1 MFIFEKKLLRI
12 LSFIFFIIYIFFSCS
27 RTEDVDN
34 SNFIFSTPKYK
45 RLETNEKILLLDSL
59 REKNRGISS
68 TISYLNFLFD
78 LSTEYYNINEY
89 SKSLIVSKTALSVSH
104 DLKDTLSVAR
114 AYYYIGDAYEQ
125 KNRDSAYYYYQKSEK
140 LYQLLANDELR
151 AKMLFKKAS
160 ILYFEGNYIESE
172 IQLSNALQLLNNNF
186 NYELSYTFYN
196 LMGCNLEKL
205 DDFENAHRYFNL
217 AKKQLETLNKQ
228 DVYFNEKFNYN
239 VVLSVNTANVFDKE
253 KKYKKSIQELNSVL
267 KDNIEKK
274 WPTNYAVV
282 LGNLGYSKMK
292 SGNLEGVEMLLKKAL
307 NLSYKYNSEADA
319 INKLINLGEFYLI
332 KKDTTKS
339 RNYLNRALVLGKKIK
354 ASNEL
359 KLVYDLLSKAEP
371 QRDSY
376 YKGKIIR
383 LTDSL
388 AIVQRKN
395 RNKYAR
401 IEYETAVVEDANK
414 ELSSKNLYLIVGVVV
429 LVGALG
435 VRYVIGQRK
444 EIAYRK
450 RLQVAEQELFDLM
463 QTSQIEL
470 NGARQEEQ
478 NRISREL
485 HDNVM
490 NKLYGTR
497 LHLGLLNTSTSPD
510 AQEKRLEHIDELQTI
525 ENEIRAISHDLHTD
539 SVASHFDYPVLL
551 ATCVQKAG
559 GNGTTLFA
567 FESAPEIDWDAISGL
582 IKITIYRI
590 VQEALF
596 NVTKYAD
603 ATECSITLSQPEP
616 TSLLLTI
623 SDNGKG
629 FGSTLSTTGI
639 GLANM
644 KDRTRLVKA
653 DLLIQS
659 APGQGTTIECKF
671 VV

>member
-1 MFIFEKKLLRI
+1 
-12 LSFIFFIIYIFFSCS
+12 
-27 RTEDVDN
+27 VDN

-186 NYELSYTFYN
+186 NHELSYTFYN

-470 NGARQEEQ
+470 NGAREEEQ

-497 LHLGLLNTSTSPD
+497 LHLGLLNANTSAD
-510 AQEKRLEHIDELQTI
+510 AQEKRSEHIDELQTI

-551 ATCVQKAG
+551 ATCVQKADV
-559 GNGTTLFA
+559 NGTTLFT
-567 FESAPEIDWDAISGL
+567 FESAPEIDWDSISGL

-596 NVTKYAD
+596 NVAKYAD
-603 ATECSITLSQPEP
+603 ATECKVTLSQPKLN
-616 TSLLLTI
+616 SLLLTI
-623 SDNGKG
+623 SDKGKG
-629 FGSTLSTTGI
+629 FDSASSTTGI
-639 GLANM
+639 GLTNM
-644 KDRTRLVKA
+644 KDRARLVKA

-659 APGQGTTIECKF
+659 LLGQGTCISCRF
-671 VV
+671 MV

>member
-1 MFIFEKKLLRI
+1 
-12 LSFIFFIIYIFFSCS
+12 
-27 RTEDVDN
+27 VDN

>member
-1 MFIFEKKLLRI
+1 
-12 LSFIFFIIYIFFSCS
+12 
-27 RTEDVDN
+27 
-34 SNFIFSTPKYK
+34 
-45 RLETNEKILLLDSL
+45 
-59 REKNRGISS
+59 
-68 TISYLNFLFD
+68 
-78 LSTEYYNINEY
+78 
-89 SKSLIVSKTALSVSH
+89 
-104 DLKDTLSVAR
+104 
-114 AYYYIGDAYEQ
+114 
-125 KNRDSAYYYYQKSEK
+125 
-140 LYQLLANDELR
+140 
-151 AKMLFKKAS
+151 
-160 ILYFEGNYIESE
+160 
-172 IQLSNALQLLNNNF
+172 
-186 NYELSYTFYN
+186 
-196 LMGCNLEKL
+196 MGCNLEKL
-205 DDFENAHRYFNL
+205 DDYDNSLKYFGL
-217 AKKQLETLNKQ
+217 AEKELFILNNQ
-228 DVYFNEKFNYN
+228 DVDFNQKFNYN
-239 VVLSVNTANVFDKE
+239 VVLSINKANVYDK
-253 KKYKKSIQELNSVL
+253 KKEFTKSIQELNTVVNN
-267 KDNIEKK
+267 DIATK
-274 WPTNYAVV
+274 WPMNFAIA

-292 SGNLEGVEMLLKKAL
+292 KGDLNIVEPIMIKSLK
-307 NLSYKYNSEADA
+307 LSLKHNNQSDVA
-319 INKLINLGEFYLI
+319 NKLINLGEYYLI
-332 KKDTTKS
+332 KKDTNKS
-339 RNYLNRALVLGKKIK
+339 RIYLNRALVLGKKIK

-371 QRDSY
+371 IRDSY

-388 AIVQRKN
+388 AAVQRKN

-470 NGARQEEQ
+470 NGAREEEQ

-497 LHLGLLNTSTSPD
+497 LHLGLLNTSTSSD
-510 AQEKRLEHIDELQTI
+510 AQKKRSEHIDELQTI

-539 SVASHFDYPVLL
+539 TVTSHFDYPVLL

-567 FESAPEIDWDAISGL
+567 FESAPEIDWDSISGL

-603 ATECSITLSQPEP
+603 ATECSVTLSHPEP
-616 TSLLLTI
+616 TSLFLTI

-629 FGSTLSTTGI
+629 FDSTSSTTGI
-639 GLANM
+639 GLTNM
-644 KDRTRLVKA
+644 KERARLVKA
-653 DLLIQS
+653 DLQIQS

>member
-1 MFIFEKKLLRI
+1 MEEYNNALKYYLLAKDVLIDLERTNKDFDGKNNNKLILSINIANVYEKQFQFKKAKNELESI
-12 LSFIFFIIYIFFSCS
+12 LSFDI
-27 RTEDVDN
+27 
-34 SNFIFSTPKYK
+34 
-45 RLETNEKILLLDSL
+45 
-59 REKNRGISS
+59 KN
-68 TISYLNFLFD
+68 
-78 LSTEYYNINEY
+78 
-89 SKSLIVSKTALSVSH
+89 
-104 DLKDTLSVAR
+104 
-114 AYYYIGDAYEQ
+114 
-125 KNRDSAYYYYQKSEK
+125 
-140 LYQLLANDELR
+140 
-151 AKMLFKKAS
+151 
-160 ILYFEGNYIESE
+160 
-172 IQLSNALQLLNNNF
+172 
-186 NYELSYTFYN
+186 
-196 LMGCNLEKL
+196 
-205 DDFENAHRYFNL
+205 
-217 AKKQLETLNKQ
+217 
-228 DVYFNEKFNYN
+228 
-239 VVLSVNTANVFDKE
+239 
-253 KKYKKSIQELNSVL
+253 
-267 KDNIEKK
+267 K
-274 WPTNYAVV
+274 WPNDFAV
-282 LGNLGYSKMK
+282 LIGNLGYIKTKLGHLKEGEALMK
-292 SGNLEGVEMLLKKAL
+292 E
-307 NLSYKYNSEADA
+307 
-319 INKLINLGEFYLI
+319 
-332 KKDTTKS
+332 
-339 RNYLNRALVLGKKIK
+339 ALVLSRKSGIESSIVYKLHNLGKYYFDVKDTLQSIRYLKESLQLAEKLKSSDDIKI
-354 ASNEL
+354 NL
-359 KLVYDLLSKAEP
+359 QLLSKI
-371 QRDSY
+371 DKSNTSY
-376 YKGKIIR
+376 YDKRYI
-383 LTDSL
+383 TVSDSL
-388 AIVQRKN
+388 TKIQRKN

-401 IEYETAVVEDANK
+401 IEYETSVVEDANK

-470 NGARQEEQ
+470 NGAREEEQ

-510 AQEKRLEHIDELQTI
+510 AQEKRSEHIDELQTI

-603 ATECSITLSQPEP
+603 ATECNVTLSQPEP

-629 FGSTLSTTGI
+629 FDSTSSTTGI

-644 KDRTRLVKA
+644 KERARLVKA
-653 DLLIQS
+653 DLQIQS
-659 APGQGTTIECKF
+659 APGQGTTIKCKF
-671 VV
+671 LV

>member
-1 MFIFEKKLLRI
+1 MKITVSI
-12 LSFIFFIIYIFFSCS
+12 LFII
-27 RTEDVDN
+27 
-34 SNFIFSTPKYK
+34 
-45 RLETNEKILLLDSL
+45 ILLQSCIRKKEFNIDSSIFKSNIYENLNQNNKIIFLDSL
-59 REKNRGISS
+59 SKRFDELPLNLTSI
-68 TISYLNFLFD
+68 NFLFD
-78 LSTEYYNINEY
+78 LSTEYYYINEN
-89 SKSLIVSKTALSVSH
+89 SKSLITSKKALYISEFIR
-104 DLKDTLSVAR
+104 DTLSIAKS
-114 AYYYIGDAYEQ
+114 YNFIGDTYEQ
-125 KNRDSAYYYYQKSEK
+125 EFKDSSYFYYQKAEK
-140 LYQLLANDELR
+140 LYQLLGNDELR
-151 AKMLFKKAS
+151 AKMLFNKGY
-160 ILYFEGNYIESE
+160 ILFYEGNYTESE
-172 IQLSNALQLLNNNF
+172 IQLSNALQLLKTNSNN
-186 NYELSYTFYN
+186 ELKFTVYN

-205 DDFENAHRYFNL
+205 DDYINSFKYFNL
-217 AKKQLETLNKQ
+217 ARKQLDILNKQ

-239 VVLSVNTANVFDKE
+239 VVLSVNTANLYDKE
-253 KKYKKSIQELNSVL
+253 KKYNKSIEELNTVL
-267 KDNIEKK
+267 NKNIQKK
-274 WPTNYAVV
+274 WPINYEVV
-282 LGNLGYSKMK
+282 IGNLGYSNMK
-292 SGNLEGVEMLLKKAL
+292 SGNLKNVEILLRKAL
-307 NLSYKYNSEADA
+307 QLSLVNKNMSGTL
-319 INKLINLGEFYLI
+319 NKLFNLGEYYLI

-339 RNYLNRALVLGKKIK
+339 RDYLNRALVLGNKIK

-388 AIVQRKN
+388 AVVQRKN

-414 ELSSKNLYLIVGVVV
+414 ELSSKNLYLIFGIVV
-429 LVGALG
+429 LVGALV

-444 EIAYRK
+444 EIAYQK

-470 NGARQEEQ
+470 NGAREEEQ

-497 LHLGLLNTSTSPD
+497 LHLGLLNTSDTPD
-510 AQEKRLEHIDELQTI
+510 AQEKRSEHIDELQTI
-525 ENEIRAISHDLHTD
+525 ENEIRAISHDMHTD
-539 SVASHFDYPVLL
+539 TVASHFDYPVLL
-551 ATCVQKAG
+551 ATCVKKAG

-567 FESAPEIDWDAISGL
+567 FESVHEIDWDSISGL

-603 ATECSITLSQPEP
+603 ATECTVTLSQPEP

-629 FGSTLSTTGI
+629 FDTTSSTTGI
-639 GLANM
+639 GHTNM
-644 KDRTRLVKA
+644 KERTQLVKA
-653 DLLIQS
+653 DLQIQS
-659 APGQGTTIECKF
+659 APGQGTRIVCSFKI
-671 VV
+671 

>member
-1 MFIFEKKLLRI
+1 L
-12 LSFIFFIIYIFFSCS
+12 
-27 RTEDVDN
+27 
-34 SNFIFSTPKYK
+34 
-45 RLETNEKILLLDSL
+45 
-59 REKNRGISS
+59 
-68 TISYLNFLFD
+68 
-78 LSTEYYNINEY
+78 
-89 SKSLIVSKTALSVSH
+89 
-104 DLKDTLSVAR
+104 
-114 AYYYIGDAYEQ
+114 
-125 KNRDSAYYYYQKSEK
+125 
-140 LYQLLANDELR
+140 
-151 AKMLFKKAS
+151 
-160 ILYFEGNYIESE
+160 
-172 IQLSNALQLLNNNF
+172 
-186 NYELSYTFYN
+186 
-196 LMGCNLEKL
+196 
-205 DDFENAHRYFNL
+205 
-217 AKKQLETLNKQ
+217 
-228 DVYFNEKFNYN
+228 
-239 VVLSVNTANVFDKE
+239 
-253 KKYKKSIQELNSVL
+253 
-267 KDNIEKK
+267 
-274 WPTNYAVV
+274 V
-282 LGNLGYSKMK
+282 LGN
-292 SGNLEGVEMLLKKAL
+292 
-307 NLSYKYNSEADA
+307 
-319 INKLINLGEFYLI
+319 
-332 KKDTTKS
+332 
-339 RNYLNRALVLGKKIK
+339 KIK

-388 AIVQRKN
+388 AVVQRKN

-414 ELSSKNLYLIVGVVV
+414 ELSNTNLYLIVGIVV

-435 VRYVIGQRK
+435 VRYLIGQRK

-470 NGARQEEQ
+470 NGAREEEQ

-497 LHLGLLNTSTSPD
+497 LHLGLLNTNTSPD
-510 AQEKRLEHIDELQTI
+510 AQEKRSEHIDELQTI

-567 FESAPEIDWDAISGL
+567 FESALEIDWDSISGL

-603 ATECSITLSQPEP
+603 ATECTVTLSQPEP

-629 FGSTLSTTGI
+629 FDSTSSTTGI
-639 GLANM
+639 GLTNM
-644 KDRTRLVKA
+644 KERARLVKA
-653 DLLIQS
+653 DLQIQS
-659 APGQGTTIECKF
+659 APGQGTRIECKF

>member
-1 MFIFEKKLLRI
+1 MKIIASILLSI
-12 LSFIFFIIYIFFSCS
+12 LLYSCS
-27 RTEDVDN
+27 KKAELNLTTTIIGTKKFESLNRN
-34 SNFIFSTPKYK
+34 SKIIF
-45 RLETNEKILLLDSL
+45 LDSL
-59 REKNRGISS
+59 SKNLEKLPSDS
-68 TISYLNFLFD
+68 TSINFLFD
-78 LSTEYYNINEY
+78 LSTEYYFLNEN
-89 SKSLIVSKTALSVSH
+89 SKSLLVSFNALERSNKIS
-104 DLKDTLSVAR
+104 DTLSIAKS
-114 AYYYIGDAYEQ
+114 YNYIGDAFEHEY
-125 KNRDSAYYYYQKSEK
+125 KDSAYFYYQKAEK
-140 LYQLLANDELR
+140 LYQFIGNDELR
-151 AKMLFKKAS
+151 AKMLFNKS
-160 ILYFEGNYIESE
+160 YILFFEGNYVESE
-172 IQLSNALQLLNNNF
+172 ILLSNALQLLKSGSNHEL
-186 NYELSYTFYN
+186 NYTVYN

-205 DDFENAHRYFNL
+205 DDYDTSLKYFNAAKSEL
-217 AKKQLETLNKQ
+217 AKLNHNDLSEHRLNDYEVTL
-228 DVYFNEKFNYN
+228 
-239 VVLSVNTANVFDKE
+239 SINTANIYDK
-253 KKYKKSIQELNSVL
+253 KHDYDKSIQEL
-267 KDNIEKK
+267 KDLISNKISPKSPK
-274 WPTNYAVV
+274 NYVIA

-292 SGNLEGVEMLLKKAL
+292 SGNLEGVELLFKRAL
-307 NLSYKYNSEADA
+307 NLAYNSKNDTDI
-319 INKLINLGEFYLI
+319 INKLIYLGEYYL
-332 KKDTTKS
+332 KVKDTTKS
-339 RNYLNRALVLGKKIK
+339 RDYLNRALVLGNKIK

-435 VRYVIGQRK
+435 IRYLIGQRK
-444 EIAYRK
+444 EIAYQK

-470 NGARQEEQ
+470 NGAREEEQ

-510 AQEKRLEHIDELQTI
+510 AQEKRSEHIDELQTI

-539 SVASHFDYPVLL
+539 TVASHFDYPVLL

-559 GNGTTLFA
+559 INGSTLFA
-567 FESAPEIDWDAISGL
+567 FESAPEIDWDSISGL

-603 ATECSITLSQPEP
+603 ATECTVTLSQPEP

-629 FGSTLSTTGI
+629 FDSTSSTTGI
-639 GLANM
+639 GLTNM
-644 KDRTRLVKA
+644 KERARLVKA
-653 DLLIQS
+653 DFQIQS
-659 APGQGTTIECKF
+659 APGQGTRIECKF

>member
-1 MFIFEKKLLRI
+1 LKFFRNL
-12 LSFIFFIIYIFFSCS
+12 IFFLLFFSCS
-27 RTEDVDN
+27 KRENNSININIFQTPQYIALDVDDK
-34 SNFIFSTPKYK
+34 SIF
-45 RLETNEKILLLDSL
+45 LDSL
-59 REKNRGISS
+59 NQYTNKLPQTVSS
-68 TISYLNFLFD
+68 ANYLFD
-78 LSTEYYNINEY
+78 LSTEYYYLNENL
-89 SKSLIVSKTALSVSH
+89 KSLDISIKALSIAKSIH
-104 DLKDTLSVAR
+104 DTLSIAQS
-114 AYYYIGDAYEQ
+114 YNYIGDAYEQ
-125 KNRDSAYYYYQKSEK
+125 EHKDSAYFYYKKAEK
-140 LYQLLANDELR
+140 LYQILDKDELR
-151 AKMLFKKAS
+151 GKMLFNKGY

-172 IQLSNALQLLNNNF
+172 IETSKALQLLKSSSNK
-186 NYELSYTFYN
+186 ELKYTVCN
-196 LMGCNLEKL
+196 LMGCVLERL
-205 DDFENAHRYFNL
+205 DDNENALKYFGHAKNELKLLNTNSNSTKYELSL
-217 AKKQLETLNKQ
+217 A
-228 DVYFNEKFNYN
+228 
-239 VVLSVNTANVFDKE
+239 VNIANVYDKRKE
-253 KKYKKSIQELNSVL
+253 YKKSIKELSSVL
-267 KDNIEKK
+267 NDDIASK
-274 WPTNYAVV
+274 WPSDYANV
-282 LGNLGYSKMK
+282 LGNLGYSNMK
-292 SGNLEGVEMLLKKAL
+292 SGDLKSAKPLLSKAL
-307 NLSYKYNSEADA
+307 SVSLNKGTETNVLY
-319 INKLINLGEFYLI
+319 KLINLGEFYLTI
-332 KKDTTKS
+332 KDTTTS
-339 RNYLNRALVLGKKIK
+339 LSFLNKALVIGKKLNSNNEIIK
-354 ASNEL
+354 TLN
-359 KLVYDLLSKAEP
+359 LLSKAEP

-414 ELSSKNLYLIVGVVV
+414 ELSNKNLYLIVGVVV
-429 LVGALG
+429 LAGALG
-435 VRYVIGQRK
+435 IRYVIGQRK
-444 EIAYRK
+444 EIAYQK

-470 NGARQEEQ
+470 NGAREEEQ

-497 LHLGLLNTSTSPD
+497 LHLGLLNTSNTPD
-510 AQEKRLEHIDELQTI
+510 AQEKRSEHIDELQTI

-539 SVASHFDYPVLL
+539 TVASHFDYPVLL

-567 FESAPEIDWDAISGL
+567 FESAPEIDWDSISGL
-582 IKITIYRI
+582 VKITIYRI

-603 ATECSITLSQPEP
+603 ATECTVTLSQPEP

-629 FGSTLSTTGI
+629 FDSTSSTTGI
-639 GLANM
+639 GLMNM
-644 KDRTRLVKA
+644 KERARLVKA
-653 DLLIQS
+653 DLQIQS

>member
-1 MFIFEKKLLRI
+1 MGVENKK
-12 LSFIFFIIYIFFSCS
+12 SY
-27 RTEDVDN
+27 
-34 SNFIFSTPKYK
+34 
-45 RLETNEKILLLDSL
+45 LDSL
-59 REKNRGISS
+59 YFQTKQLSANQNLIDFLFNLSAEYY
-68 TISYLNFLFD
+68 YLND
-78 LSTEYYNINEY
+78 NY
-89 SKSLIVSKTALSVSH
+89 KSLIIAK
-104 DLKDTLSVAR
+104 DLLVKSTTIQDTLSIAKSN
-114 AYYYIGDAYEQ
+114 YFIGDAYEQ
-125 KNRDSAYYYYQKSEK
+125 EYKDSAYFYYQKAEK
-140 LYQLLANDELR
+140 LYKLIGNDELR
-151 AKMLFKKAS
+151 AKMLFNKS
-160 ILYFEGNYIESE
+160 YILFFEGNYVESE
-172 IQLSNALQLLNNNF
+172 ILLSNALQLLKSGSNHEL
-186 NYELSYTFYN
+186 NYTVYN

-205 DDFENAHRYFNL
+205 DDYDTSLKYFNAAKSEL
-217 AKKQLETLNKQ
+217 AKLNHNDLSEHRLNDYEVTL
-228 DVYFNEKFNYN
+228 
-239 VVLSVNTANVFDKE
+239 SINTANIYDK
-253 KKYKKSIQELNSVL
+253 KHDYDKSIQEL
-267 KDNIEKK
+267 KDLISNKISPKSPK
-274 WPTNYAVV
+274 NYVIA

-292 SGNLEGVEMLLKKAL
+292 SGNLEGVELLFKRAL
-307 NLSYKYNSEADA
+307 NLAYNSKNDTDI
-319 INKLINLGEFYLI
+319 INKLIYLGEYYL
-332 KKDTTKS
+332 KVKDTTKS
-339 RNYLNRALVLGKKIK
+339 LYFLNRALVLGKKIK

-388 AIVQRKN
+388 AVVQRKN

-414 ELSSKNLYLIVGVVV
+414 ELISKNLYLIVGVVV

-435 VRYVIGQRK
+435 VRYVMGQRK
-444 EIAYRK
+444 EIAYQK

-470 NGARQEEQ
+470 NGAREEEQ

-510 AQEKRLEHIDELQTI
+510 AQEKRSEHIDELQTI

-539 SVASHFDYPVLL
+539 TVASHFDYPVLL

-567 FESAPEIDWDAISGL
+567 FESAPEIDWDSISGL

-603 ATECSITLSQPEP
+603 ATECTVTLSQPEP

-623 SDNGKG
+623 SDKGKG
-629 FGSTLSTTGI
+629 FDSTLSTIGI

-644 KDRTRLVKA
+644 KERARLVKA
-653 DLLIQS
+653 DLQIQS